1 MKNGL
6 AAVMGTPFL
15 TPEKTIGEE
24 VFSGGSF
31 GDY

>member
-15 TPEKTIGEE
+15 TPEKTIGE